1 MHTLTPRM
9 YELVPVESEQVT
21 DTSDTR

>member
-9 YELVPVESEQVT
+9 YELVTVESEKVT